1 MLVQR
6 LFIAAAVVVAG
17 IAAWTDWRRGQIPN
31 WLTLGAL
38 AVAPFAH
45 LIAALAT
52 GRSGEAIEAAGF
64 SVVGA
69 AACGLVPVL
78 LYRAGGIYGGDV
90 KLLAALGAIC
100 GVMLGV
106 ELQLYSF
113 LAAALFALG
122 RLAYEGKLLRT
133 LGNSLALLANP
144 LRSREKRRD
153 LSPEMMTEMRF
164 GPSIF
169 VGVLG
174 AAFMQLGMR

>member
-90 KLLAALGAIC
+90 NFPIYFDEKNNP
-100 GVMLGV
+100 
-106 ELQLYSF
+106 SF
-113 LAAALFALG
+113 NG
-122 RLAYEGKLLRT
+122 QP
-133 LGNSLALLANP
+133 ANGFCID
-144 LRSREKRRD
+144 RN
-153 LSPEMMTEMRF
+153 
-164 GPSIF
+164 
-169 VGVLG
+169 
-174 AAFMQLGMR
+174 A